1 MSTKPVQLLVG
12 VFDGTDTAVQ
22 KLNHIKSSK
31 NTRHLG
37 IQSAIVLYKDDE
49 GQIQTVDV
57 GLTPRRGAISGLLI
71 GGVVGV
77 LTGGTGLVV
86 GGIGALVGHF
96 MGKKKQEARVNTPAV
111 HQIGNALVP
120 GASLI
125 MTVVQA
131 DMAPAVSTLLEQVGA
146 EVMTV
151 EISEA
156 IRKQLSENQED
167 VYEAVSDKIKLE
179 TAVPYP
185 RIFVVINPA
194 AGKDE
199 PILNVLNDVFNTYG
213 IEWDAKVTHKY
224 GDATELARQAAEAGY
239 DLVCGYGGDGT
250 QHEIANGVMGTNT
263 IMGVLP
269 GGTGNGFANE
279 MGTPTILRP
288 AVEMLC
294 TSPNVRTIDI
304 VQMGDQYF
312 IQRLFTGIEP
322 EEQTS
327 REMKDKYG
335 TFAYVIRDAGR
346 FRNRHDISYK
356 LTIDGEVIEVEG
368 MKCYIV
374 NSAKAGTG
382 FSIDVNFSVDDGYL
396 DVFMLTSKMESMVA
410 AADRFLKIP
419 SEKASMYLWRGQEI
433 TIESE
438 PSQPVWTDGE
448 YTTRTPVSVKVIPG
462 GLKVAVP
469 KI

>member
-1 MSTKPVQLLVG
+1 MSTKQVQLLVG
-12 VFDGTDTAVQ
+12 IFDGTDTAVE
-22 KLNHIKSSK
+22 KLNHIRSSK
-31 NTRHLG
+31 STRHLG
-37 IQSAIVLYKDDE
+37 IQSAIVLYKDED

-57 GLTPRRGAISGLLI
+57 GLTPRRGAVSGLVL

-77 LTGGTGLVV
+77 LTGGTTLVL
-86 GGIGALVGHF
+86 GGIGALIGRH
-96 MGKKKQEARVNTPAV
+96 MGRKKQEARLDTPAV

-125 MTVVQA
+125 LMVVQT
-131 DMAPAVSTLLEQVGA
+131 DKAPTVSTLLEQEGA
-146 EVMTV
+146 EVMAV

-156 IRKQLSENQED
+156 LRKQLSENEED
-167 VYEAVSDKIKLE
+167 VYQAVSDKIKLE

-250 QHEIANGVMGTNT
+250 QHEVANGLMGTNA

-279 MGTPTILRP
+279 LGTPTTLRP
-288 AVEMLC
+288 AAEMLC
-294 TSPNVRTIDI
+294 TSPNVRAIDI

-335 TFAYVIRDAGR
+335 TFAYVMRDAER
-346 FRNRHDISYK
+346 FRNRKDISYK

-396 DVFMLTSKMESMVA
+396 DVFMLTSKMESMIA
-410 AADRFLKIP
+410 AANRFLQIP

-448 YTTRTPVSVKVIPG
+448 FTTRTPVTVKG
-462 GLKVAVP
+462 AD
-469 KI
+469 